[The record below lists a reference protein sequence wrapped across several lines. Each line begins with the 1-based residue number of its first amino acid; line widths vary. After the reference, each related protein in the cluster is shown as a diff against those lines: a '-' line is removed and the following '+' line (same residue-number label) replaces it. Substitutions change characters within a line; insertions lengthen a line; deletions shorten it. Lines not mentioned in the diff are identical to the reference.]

1 MCGCLSLGKTAGLDK
16 PPGLSLCRKGC
27 HGPQSLDMNLTAIT
41 QTLWDSELWAQ
52 AESKGCLEC
61 GHAVVSQGW
70 SHLLASLSPCGSWS
84 EVRDV
89 GEMAA
94 C

>member
-41 QTLWDSELWAQ
+41 QALWDSELWAQ

-70 SHLLASLSPCGSWS
+70 SHLLASPESLRFL
-84 EVRDV
+84 E
-89 GEMAA
+89 
-94 C
+94 